1 MKCLVCPS
9 AARNSDPNLR
19 RDPSAELNLVQVLN
33 VTQISIF
40 FSTFHLLSLHLCIS
54 QVPRFFRWHLLLV
67 GGASG
72 SPLSTQTSPPVL
84 TGSDDGRRT
93 ESGHSVSVWGPRQT
107 TKIPDSHT
115 LEEFHKERRLKGL
128 LGRRSGFTLRVSMRR
143 PAEFLPNSSIK
154 RNL

>member
-1 MKCLVCPS
+1 MIPLP
-9 AARNSDPNLR
+9 
-19 RDPSAELNLVQVLN
+19 ELNLEHQVQVLN
-33 VTQISIF
+33 VTQIYEQTEHWFRLQISIF
-40 FSTFHLLSLHLCIS
+40 FSSTFHLLSLHLRIS

-84 TGSDDGRRT
+84 TGSDDGRKT

-128 LGRRSGFTLRVSMRR
+128 LGRRSGFTLRVSTRR

-154 RNL
+154 RSL